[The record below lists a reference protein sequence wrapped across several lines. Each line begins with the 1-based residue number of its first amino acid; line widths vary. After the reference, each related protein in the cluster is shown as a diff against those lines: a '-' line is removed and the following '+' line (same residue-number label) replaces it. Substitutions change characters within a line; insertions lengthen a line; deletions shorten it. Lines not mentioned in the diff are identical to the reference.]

1 MPPLKNCSDW
11 ESTKRKGQKVG
22 FLKFRSRRKDQ
33 ARARFAAGAVRVEPD
48 RRTITLPVVGA
59 LRSMENTRRLERL
72 VRSGKARIL
81 NATLKKRWG
90 RLLVSFSCLIE
101 DHPRPAP
108 TNAVRAGVDL
118 GIWVAATI
126 ADSNGDIA
134 EV

>member
-1 MPPLKNCSDW
+1 
-11 ESTKRKGQKVG
+11 
-22 FLKFRSRRKDQ
+22 
-33 ARARFAAGAVRVEPD
+33 
-48 RRTITLPVVGA
+48 
-59 LRSMENTRRLERL
+59 MENTRRLERL

-90 RLLVSFSCLIE
+90 RLFVSFSCLVE